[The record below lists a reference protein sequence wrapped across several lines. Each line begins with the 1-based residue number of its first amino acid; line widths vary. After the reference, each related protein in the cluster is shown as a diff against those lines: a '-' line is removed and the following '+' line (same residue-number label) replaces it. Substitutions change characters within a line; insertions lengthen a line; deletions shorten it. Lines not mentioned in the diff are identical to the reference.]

1 MPNKQDGFS
10 LIEVLVSITILSII
24 SVSLISIFSQS
35 LSASRD
41 STEIDVC
48 QLFSKKCRLL
58 YRAGSYRDRIRSI
71 CF

>member
-1 MPNKQDGFS
+1 MQDEQHGFS

-41 STEIDVC
+41 STDIDFRE
-48 QLFSKKCRLL
+48 LLSKKC
-58 YRAGSYRDRIRSI
+58 SI
-71 CF
+71 LH